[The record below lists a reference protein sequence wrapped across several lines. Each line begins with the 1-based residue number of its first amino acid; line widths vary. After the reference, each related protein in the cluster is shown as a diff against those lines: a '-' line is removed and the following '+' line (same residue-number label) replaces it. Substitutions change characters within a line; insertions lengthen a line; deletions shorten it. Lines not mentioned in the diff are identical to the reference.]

1 MESIV
6 DANAL
11 FSMKW
16 QKMTVQGDTKK
27 QELLKKPNKKLKKS
41 KKKNLLT
48 ETEPLQL
55 AF

>member
-1 MESIV
+1 
-6 DANAL
+6 
-11 FSMKW
+11 MKLEI
-16 QKMTVQGDTKK
+16 QSDTKNGNFWK
-27 QELLKKPNKKLKKS
+27 TQQKLKKS